1 MLGPEATTSLDVPL
15 EVVLGVGAVLAGQGA
30 GESLLSVLVKP
41 HVPLTVEL
49 SLGEVSSE
57 GDSTNRALCHIRLC
71 LLRLI
76 IILIGSNTTK
86 EIYLLGCTVN
96 HIALS
101 TDHISFPT
109 NSLNSSNVRVNN
121 LALYVEDLLC
131 EALFTPSTC

>member
-30 GESLLSVLVKP
+30 GESFLSVLVQP

-57 GDSTNRALCHIRLC
+57 GDSANRALCHIRLC

-109 NSLNSSNVRVNN
+109 NSLNSSNVRINN
-121 LALYVEDLLC
+121 LAL
-131 EALFTPSTC
+131 

>member
-1 MLGPEATTSLDVPL
+1 MPGPEATTSLDVPL
-15 EVVLGVGAVLAGQGA
+15 VVVLGVGAVLAGQGA
-30 GESLLSVLVKP
+30 GESFLSVLVQP

-57 GDSTNRALCHIRLC
+57 GDSANRALCHIRLC

-76 IILIGSNTTK
+76 IILIGSNTTT